1 MTPTEF
7 LQSVWP
13 TDGLYCIATPV
24 NKGYAHSVFHT
35 IDEAVAHV
43 EKIKDAR
50 DVFFCVHSLKE
61 EKVWNPNKGEQ
72 GGWSHRL
79 QTNMQEARC
88 FFFDL
93 DVGEGDNKYATQ
105 ADAIIGLKEFIADT
119 HLPYPLVASSG
130 GGLHVYWLLDTS
142 ILSDEWRTY
151 AARLKALAQHH
162 GLKADPARTT
172 DTSSVLRVAGTF
184 NHKRGEK
191 RLVKVLRPGRP
202 TELGTFLKR
211 LNDAVIRAGVN
222 PEMYLSKKPVSAD
235 VDDYFGASNID
246 RQTEFDPISFKDAVL
261 PICKQARYLAKQR
274 GNVSEPEWQAA
285 LNLVRFCINSEK
297 LIHKISDQYPG
308 YTPEATEAKVQR
320 LIDYRSPTTGKPM
333 GPTTCAKLASVCG
346 SERCVGCEF
355 NGKGSSPLW
364 HARKTESA
372 PAPVIQ
378 VQAGPVAVEMEL
390 PPAPKPYTRMK
401 GGGISMKATNKDGEE
416 FHRVIYD
423 RDIYPVR
430 RVRNHVLGIEQ
441 IVWRVTQPNDGVIE
455 FVLDADALYDRKKF
469 VTVLANAGVYA
480 QPDDMKELQNY
491 MVAYIAELQRHSAAD
506 AQATH
511 LGWADEHTAFI
522 LADTIVYA
530 NGDVKPVILSPT
542 AAEHADAIHKKG
554 TLARQLELLDFYN
567 NPAYVQNQFAV
578 LAGLAAPLMGMTGHR
593 GVIVNCTGE
602 AGASKSSSIYTAAS
616 MWGDPEKFTIN
627 GTKDGSTARHRNSKA
642 ATLSNLPV
650 CVDEITTIGLDEARD
665 MAMGV
670 SQSGVRGRLNPDGTP
685 QKKPEGEKAT
695 IVLTTSNN
703 SLHGLLSTNNSAGT
717 AASMRVFEIQFP
729 KTIVH
734 KKWEADDFLHDLRL
748 NFGHIGEIFIQ
759 YVVKNYAAVKEMV
772 RAEMRRVD
780 EEANIQ
786 SGERFW
792 SGVVAVI
799 IVAGRIASQLGL
811 IRYDMVAL
819 RIWALT
825 VQIPALRGVVT
836 DEYSSP
842 IGVLT
847 DYLETISGNTLVV
860 QRIKSNGIVNV
871 LRKPTNQLLAHF
883 DFEDKTLWVLRKGFK
898 DYCVK
903 IGANFLK
910 IINELHVPQLD
921 ANGNRMRVVTNVNVK
936 KVLGAGTEFGK
947 AQAWCFIMDLKH
959 PDCLNVPDL
968 AVVENPSAEV
978 TPPKGKLKAVDGD

>member
-1 MTPTEF
+1 MTLP
-7 LQSVWP
+7 P
-13 TDGLYCIATPV
+13 KPA
-24 NKGYAHSVFHT
+24 
-35 IDEAVAHV
+35 ID
-43 EKIKDAR
+43 
-50 DVFFCVHSLKE
+50 
-61 EKVWNPNKGEQ
+61 
-72 GGWSHRL
+72 
-79 QTNMQEARC
+79 
-88 FFFDL
+88 
-93 DVGEGDNKYATQ
+93 
-105 ADAIIGLKEFIADT
+105 
-119 HLPYPLVASSG
+119 
-130 GGLHVYWLLDTS
+130 
-142 ILSDEWRTY
+142 
-151 AARLKALAQHH
+151 
-162 GLKADPARTT
+162 
-172 DTSSVLRVAGTF
+172 AG
-184 NHKRGEK
+184 
-191 RLVKVLRPGRP
+191 
-202 TELGTFLKR
+202 
-211 LNDAVIRAGVN
+211 
-222 PEMYLSKKPVSAD
+222 
-235 VDDYFGASNID
+235 DDYFGGGNLDKGRKPPPKILTVLKECNLMRRLNGERETHPQNKWYNSLGVTAYCENGVEVSHQWSKPYKLNGGY
-246 RQTEFDPISFKDAVL
+246 DPAYVESKIQQQLKVGHPTSCKKLEAECGAEYCAGCRIRGRVPN
-261 PICKQARYLAKQR
+261 PIVAAQ
-274 GNVSEPEWQAA
+274 NV
-285 LNLVRFCINSEK
+285 
-297 LIHKISDQYPG
+297 
-308 YTPEATEAKVQR
+308 
-320 LIDYRSPTTGKPM
+320 
-333 GPTTCAKLASVCG
+333 
-346 SERCVGCEF
+346 
-355 NGKGSSPLW
+355 
-364 HARKTESA
+364 ESA

-390 PPAPKPYTRMK
+390 PPAPKPYTRIK
-401 GGGISMKATNKDGEE
+401 GGGISMKATNKEGEE

-883 DFEDKTLWVLRKGFK
+883 DFEDKTLWILRKGFK

-921 ANGNRMRVVTNVNVK
+921 ANGNRVRVVTNVNVK

-978 TPPKGKLKAVDGD
+978 TPPKGKLKAVDGE